1 LPSAE
6 APARALNRWIS
17 GGKMRLEG
25 KVKLGFYPLPVT
37 EAGRIRRFLRYPENS
52 CATIDPCIGDG
63 TAFAAITGEA
73 PALRYG
79 IELDAY
85 RAEQARARAHEV
97 IHGSAFDVHC
107 SVESVS
113 LLYLNPP
120 YDFEWGQDHKGRMER
135 VFLEQLYRWLKPGGV
150 LVFVLPGQ
158 RLCTCDRLL
167 ATHFRDKRVYRL
179 SAPDAAKY
187 GQVVVFGVRRS
198 RRERDRLGDSELI
211 RARDLINEMSRK
223 WNELRALPDEP
234 NAVYPIPE
242 SGPLKLVYNGLPL
255 DEIEDLLPNSP
266 AYRQASRILF
276 APPKKVEGRP
286 LTPLH
291 AGHVALLAVSSM
303 LDGTLG
309 SGEKRHIAAWR
320 CIKVTDCSEEVEA
333 DGTIIQSERE
343 RFTNE
348 LTLVYASGKTAVLR

>member
-1 LPSAE
+1 
-6 APARALNRWIS
+6 
-17 GGKMRLEG
+17 MRLEG

-37 EAGRIRRFLRYPENS
+37 EAGRIRRFLRYPETT
-52 CATIDPCIGDG
+52 CAAIDPCIGDG
-63 TAFAAITGEA
+63 MPFAAITREA
-73 PALRYG
+73 PVLRYG

-85 RAEQARARAHEV
+85 RAEQARAMAHEV

-107 SVESVS
+107 PVESVS

-120 YDFEWGQDHKGRMER
+120 YDFEWGQDHNRRMER
-135 VFLEQLYRWLKPGGV
+135 IFLEQFYRWLKPGGV
-150 LVFVLPGQ
+150 LVFILPGQ

-179 SAPDAAKY
+179 SAPDSAKY
-187 GQVVVFGVRRS
+187 GQVVVFGVRRT
-198 RRERDRLGDSELI
+198 RLERDRLRDSDLT
-211 RARDLINEMSRK
+211 RARDLIDEMSRR

-234 NAVYPIPE
+234 DAMFPIPE

-255 DEIEDLLPNSP
+255 DEIEDLIPNSP

-276 APPKKVEGRP
+276 APPKKIEGRP

-291 AGHVALLAVSSM
+291 PGHVALLTVSSM
-303 LDGTLG
+303 LDGILG
-309 SGEKRHIAAWR
+309 SGEDRHIAAWR
-320 CIKVTDCSEEVEA
+320 CIKVTDRSEEIEE

-343 RFTNE
+343 RFANE
-348 LTLVYASGKTAVLR
+348 LTLVYESGKTAVLH